1 MEYLW
6 LKYIHILSSTF
17 LFGTG
22 VGSAFYMFRANVS
35 KDVPSIYFAARNVVL
50 ADWLFTTP
58 TVIIQPI
65 TGFWMMHPL
74 GVCLTDAWILV
85 SIIVYLIVGACWLPV
100 VFLQMKMRDLA
111 GEALKKGVL
120 LPPVY
125 WRYEK
130 IWFWLGV
137 IAFPLMLIIVH
148 LMVFKDLV

>member
-65 TGFWMMHPL
+65 TGFWMMHLL

-85 SIIVYLIVGACWLPV
+85 SIIIYLIVGACWLPV

-111 GEALKKGVL
+111 GEALKTGVL

-148 LMVFKDLV
+148 LMVFKDLL